1 MICTVRLY
9 LNMRFLSR
17 STVATTA
24 VDEVMAD
31 MILLD
36 ILEEHLEEAD
46 FLWQQRKNALSNR
59 ICHLDSLAELEEQPQ
74 RKPDLK
80 KGGKP

>member
-1 MICTVRLY
+1 M
-9 LNMRFLSR
+9 
-17 STVATTA
+17 ATTA

-36 ILEEHLEEAD
+36 ILEEHLEEVD
-46 FLWQQRKNALSNR
+46 FLWQQREHALSNR
-59 ICHLDSLAELEEQPQ
+59 VYHLDGLAELEEQPQ

-80 KGGKP
+80 NGGQP